1 MHRRRKDRLC
11 RRLQHVTFA
20 TLSAE
25 SWWSMSRSP
34 NDIRVAI
41 AGFGAIGKQVA
52 QFVDNGIPGLRLTAV
67 SAKNLEKAQEAA
79 AVLRGPV
86 AIVPVEQ
93 IAEHGDVVVECAPA
107 AILPVIAEQTLRAGK
122 HLMVVSSGALF
133 KSLHLVDLARQH
145 GGKIT
150 VPTGALLGLD
160 AVRAADL
167 GKIES
172 LTMETRKPIRGLEGA
187 PHFADDPA
195 QITGLSDP
203 KLVFEGTAA
212 QAIEGF
218 PANLN
223 VAVSLG
229 MAGPGPEGVSMRVW
243 ADPTVTRNTHTI
255 ELKSDSAD
263 LVMTIRNIPTDENPR
278 TGRITALSV
287 VAALRRLV
295 DPLVIGS

>member
-1 MHRRRKDRLC
+1 MPGPTK
-11 RRLQHVTFA
+11 
-20 TLSAE
+20 
-25 SWWSMSRSP
+25 
-34 NDIRVAI
+34 DIRVAI

-52 QFVDNGIPGLRLTAV
+52 RFIDNGIPGLRLTAV
-67 SAKNLEKAQEAA
+67 SARDLDRARQATTALRTQVAVVPIEQVADEA
-79 AVLRGPV
+79 
-86 AIVPVEQ
+86 
-93 IAEHGDVVVECAPA
+93 DVVVECAPA
-107 AILPVIAEQTLRAGK
+107 AVLPVIAEPTLRAGK

-133 KSLHLVDLARQH
+133 KAPHLIDLARQY

-160 AVRAADL
+160 AVRAAAL
-167 GKIES
+167 GTIE
-172 LTMETRKPIRGLEGA
+172 LLRMETRKPIRGLEGA
-187 PHFADDPA
+187 PHFANDPG
-195 QITGLSDP
+195 QISGLSEP

-212 QAIEGF
+212 EAIEGF

-223 VAVSLG
+223 VAISLG
-229 MAGPGPEGVSMRVW
+229 LAGPGPAGVSMRVW

-263 LVMTIRNIPTDENPR
+263 LVMTIRNIPSDENPR